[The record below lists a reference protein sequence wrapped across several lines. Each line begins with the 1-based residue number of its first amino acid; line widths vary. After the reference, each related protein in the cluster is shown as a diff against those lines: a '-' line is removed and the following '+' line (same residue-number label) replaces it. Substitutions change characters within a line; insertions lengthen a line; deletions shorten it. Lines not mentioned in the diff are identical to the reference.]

1 MKIMTIVGTR
11 PELIRLS
18 LVIPLLDEHCTHC
31 FVHTGQN
38 YDPDLNAVFFRE
50 LGLRKPDHEL
60 NCARKSLAATIG
72 AVLMECEKVME
83 RERPDKVLILGDTN
97 SALAAIIA
105 KRKGIPVYH
114 MEAGNRCFDDR
125 VPEEVNRRIIDH
137 VSEVLLPYTERSRA
151 NLLEEGISHQR
162 IFVTGNPIF
171 EVIKHYQSGINESGI
186 LSELGIA
193 KSGYFLVTLHRSENI
208 DIEGTLSGVIKAL
221 ERLSKEY
228 SIPVVF
234 SLHPHAKYRLDK
246 EKIKTGQNIIMSR
259 PFGFFDFINLSRN
272 ARCVL
277 SDSGTVP
284 EECAIMNVPCVILRE
299 VTERPEMLEA
309 GSSLL
314 VGTKAPAIL
323 RGVKLVLATPARW
336 NPPAEYLVENVSGK
350 VARIILG
357 ERKSNNF
364 MNEPRL

>member
-1 MKIMTIVGTR
+1 MKIMTIIGTR

-18 LVIPLLDEHCTHC
+18 LVIPLLDENCKHC

-38 YDPDLNAVFFRE
+38 YDPDLNAIFFKE
-50 LGLRKPDHEL
+50 LGVRKPDYML
-60 NCARKSLAATIG
+60 DCARKNLAATVG
-72 AVLMECEKVME
+72 AVLMECEKVIE
-83 RERPDKVLILGDTN
+83 RERPDRVLILGDTN

-125 VPEEVNRRIIDH
+125 VPEEVNRRLVDH
-137 VSEVLLPYTERSRA
+137 VSEILLPYTERSRA
-151 NLLEEGISHQR
+151 NLLREGIPSQR
-162 IFVTGNPIF
+162 IFVTGNPIL
-171 EVIKHYQSGINESGI
+171 EVIKHYQDGAKNSNI

-193 KSGYFLVTLHRSENI
+193 KSGYFLATLHRSENI
-208 DIEGTLSGVIKAL
+208 DVAGILSNVLKTLD
-221 ERLSKEY
+221 RLSKEY
-228 SIPVVF
+228 EIPVVF
-234 SLHPHAKYRLDK
+234 SVHPHAR
-246 EKIKTGQNIIMSR
+246 EKLRKGKISAGKNIIMSR
-259 PFGFFDFINLSRN
+259 PFGFFDFISLSSN

-299 VTERPEMLEA
+299 TTERPEMLEA

-314 VGTKAPAIL
+314 AGTEATAIL
-323 RGVKLVLATPARW
+323 RGLKLVLATPPRW
-336 NPPAEYLVENVSGK
+336 TPPAEYLAENVSEK

-357 ERKSNNF
+357 V
-364 MNEPRL
+364 